1 MRQSDRHQPGRASRT
16 LIIVSYVLAV
26 VLPVIGIVLGVI
38 VLNNGPRNHGIG
50 IVALSIVVAIASYVW
65 LY

>member
-1 MRQSDRHQPGRASRT
+1 MRESSRHQPGRASRT

-38 VLNNGPRNHGIG
+38 VLNNGPRNHGFG
-50 IVALSIVVAIASYVW
+50 IVALSIVVAIVSYIW

>member
-1 MRQSDRHQPGRASRT
+1 MRESYRHQPGRASRT

-50 IVALSIVVAIASYVW
+50 IVALSIVVAIVSYVW

>member
-1 MRQSDRHQPGRASRT
+1 MRKSDRHQPGRASRT

-38 VLNNGPRNHGIG
+38 VLNNGPRNHGVG
-50 IVALSIVVAIASYVW
+50 IVALSIVVAIVSYVW